1 MTKAQPRYDVLGL
14 GAVSVDELVY
24 VDEFPKPDSKTP
36 MLKQER
42 QAGGLAGT
50 ALVAAARLGAVCAYA
65 GVLGRDELSCFVV
78 DGLNEEGISTE
89 YVVRRIGARPFHNAV
104 IVDAKAKTRTIL
116 VDANGNKGGADE
128 ELPGEELIL
137 GSRVLLVDHVGLA
150 GMTRAARIAR
160 SAGIPV
166 LGDFE
171 SHGPEPFEELLGLT
185 DHLVVPRD
193 FARELTGTQRGP
205 AAVRALWD
213 SSRSAVVVTAGADG
227 AWYACR
233 EMGDRIC
240 HQPAF
245 FVDEEDT
252 TGCGDVFHGA
262 YAAALA
268 RGLGMTD
275 RVRLASAAAAIKASR
290 PGGQKS
296 APSKADVDE
305 FLSRRAGD
313 AACRE
318 ADRGA
323 F

>member
-1 MTKAQPRYDVLGL
+1 MTKTQPRYDVLGL

-24 VDEFPKPDSKTP
+24 VDDFPKPDSKIP

-50 ALVAAARLGAVCAYA
+50 ALVAAARLGSSCAYA
-65 GVLGRDELSCFVV
+65 GALGRDELSLFIV
-78 DGLNEEGISTE
+78 DGLNEEGVSTE
-89 YVVRRIGARPFHNAV
+89 WIARRIGARPLHNAV
-104 IVDAKAKTRTIL
+104 LVDVRAKTRAIL
-116 VDANGNKGGADE
+116 VDTGGDKGGADE
-128 ELPGEELIL
+128 ELPAEDLIL
-137 GSRVLLVDHVGLA
+137 CSRVLLVDHVGLA

-160 SAGIPV
+160 RAGIPV
-166 LGDFE
+166 IGDFE
-171 SHGPEPFEELLGLT
+171 SHGPEPFEELLSLT

-193 FARELTGTQRGP
+193 FARELAGTQRGA

-227 AWYACR
+227 AWFACS
-233 EMGDRIC
+233 ETGDRIY

-245 FVDEEDT
+245 FVDVEDT

-268 RGLGMTD
+268 KGLGMKD
-275 RVRLASAAAAIKASR
+275 RVRFASAAAALKASR

-296 APSKADVDE
+296 APFRAEVDE

>member
-1 MTKAQPRYDVLGL
+1 MEKVRTRFDVLGL

-24 VDEFPKPDSKTP
+24 VEEFPKPDSKIP
-36 MLKQER
+36 MLRQER
-42 QAGGLAGT
+42 QPGGLAGT
-50 ALVAAARLGAVCAYA
+50 ALVAAARLGAACAYA
-65 GVLGRDELSCFVV
+65 GVLGRDELSLFVV
-78 DGLNEEGISTE
+78 DGLGREGVSTE
-89 YVVRRIGARPFHNAV
+89 WIARRAGARPFHNAV
-104 IVDAKAKTRTIL
+104 LVDVKSKTRTIL
-116 VDANGNKGGADE
+116 VDPAWNAGGADA
-128 ELPGEELIL
+128 ELPSEELIL
-137 GSRVLLVDHVGLA
+137 STRVLLVDHVGLE

-160 SAGIPV
+160 RAGIPV

-185 DHLVVPRD
+185 DHLVIPRD
-193 FARELTGTQRGP
+193 FARELTGTQRGA

-245 FVDEEDT
+245 FVDVEDT

-268 RGLGMTD
+268 RGLGMKD
-275 RVRLASAAAAIKASR
+275 RVRFAAAAAAIKASR
-290 PGGQKS
+290 SGGQRA
-296 APSKADVDE
+296 APSRAEVEE
-305 FLSRRAGD
+305 FLSRREGD
-313 AACRE
+313 AVCRE